1 MHMADALI
9 TPLVGGAMYLATVK
23 VGSDSIN
30 KIKNQLDDS
39 KIPLMGVMGAFVFA
53 TQMINFSIPGT
64 GSSGHL
70 GGGMLLA
77 VLLGPYAG
85 FLTMAAIL
93 TLQALFFADGGL
105 LALGCNIFNLGF
117 YTCFIAY
124 PYIYKRILWKG
135 YSTVRIIGASM
146 LASIIGLQL
155 GSFSV
160 VVQTILSGKI
170 ELSFATFTLLM
181 QSIHLVIGIV
191 EGLVTAAV
199 INFVWKARPELIEGA
214 GNAGDSRYNIS
225 FKKTLVLLIIAAFVI
240 GAILSL
246 YASGNPDGLEWS
258 LFNSTGQEE
267 FVESSRLHQWLSEL
281 QNKLAI
287 LPDYNFKA
295 GVGVPEQAG
304 SSISGVV
311 GAIITLILA
320 ASVGIII
327 KTFTKKSRNKNG

>member
-30 KIKNQLDDS
+30 KIKSQVDDT

-85 FLTMAAIL
+85 FLAMAAIL
-93 TLQALFFADGGL
+93 TIQALFFADGGL

-124 PYIYKRILWKG
+124 PFIYKRMLRSG
-135 YSTVRIIGASM
+135 YSTVRIVWASM

-170 ELSFATFTLLM
+170 ELSFMTFTLLM

-199 INFVWKARPELIEGA
+199 INFVWKARPELIEGSGDGSA
-214 GNAGDSRYNIS
+214 GHSVS
-225 FKKTLVLLIIAAFVI
+225 FKRILLMLILATFFI
-240 GAILSL
+240 GGILSL
-246 YASGNPDGLEWS
+246 YASGNPDGLEWTLNHS
-258 LFNSTGQEE
+258 AVQKE
-267 FVESSRLHQWLSEL
+267 VVVSSRLYQSLVDIQS
-281 QNKLAI
+281 KLAI
-287 LPDYNFKA
+287 LPNYNFKA
-295 GVGVPEQAG
+295 GIYSSEQAG
-304 SSISGVV
+304 TSISGMI
-311 GAIITLILA
+311 GAIITLLLA
-320 ASVGIII
+320 AGMGLII
-327 KTFTKKSRNKNG
+327 KTFTKKSRNKNR

>member
-30 KIKNQLDDS
+30 KIKSQLDDS

-124 PYIYKRILWKG
+124 PYIYKRMLWKG
-135 YSTVRIIGASM
+135 YSTIRIIGASM
-146 LASIIGLQL
+146 LASIVGLQL

-170 ELSFATFTLLM
+170 ELSFVTFTLLM

-214 GNAGDSRYNIS
+214 GNEADSRYNIS
-225 FKKTLVLLIIAAFVI
+225 FKKTLVLLLIAAFVI
-240 GAILSL
+240 GTILSL

-267 FVESSRLHQWLSEL
+267 FVESSRLHQWLNEL

-295 GVGVPEQAG
+295 GVEAPEQVG
-304 SSISGVV
+304 TSISGVV
-311 GAIITLILA
+311 GAIITLLLA
-320 ASVGIII
+320 ASVGIIL
-327 KTFTKKSRNKNG
+327 KAFNKKSRNKNG

>member
-30 KIKNQLDDS
+30 KIKSQLDDT

-70 GGGMLLA
+70 GGGILLA

-85 FLTMAAIL
+85 FLAMAAIL
-93 TLQALFFADGGL
+93 TIQALFFADGGL

-124 PYIYKRILWKG
+124 PFIYKRMLLRG
-135 YSTVRIIGASM
+135 YSTARVVGASI
-146 LASIIGLQL
+146 LASIVGLQL

-170 ELSFATFTLLM
+170 EIPFVTFTLLM
-181 QSIHLVIGIV
+181 QSIHLVIGTV
-191 EGLVTAAV
+191 EGLITAAV

-214 GNAGDSRYNIS
+214 GSAGDIRYNIS
-225 FKKTLVLLIIAAFVI
+225 FKKTLMLLVIAALVI

-246 YASGNPDGLEWS
+246 YASGSPDGLEWS
-258 LFNSTGQEE
+258 LFHSTGQGELLE
-267 FVESSRLHQWLSEL
+267 QSRLYQWLGEL
-281 QNKLAI
+281 QNKFAI
-287 LPDYNFKA
+287 LPDYNFKS
-295 GVGVPEQAG
+295 GVEASEQAG
-304 SSISGVV
+304 TSVSGIV
-311 GAIITLILA
+311 GAILTLLLA
-320 ASVGIII
+320 AGVGIII
-327 KTFTKKSRNKNG
+327 KIIAKKSSKN